1 MFVGKVRSLPLE
13 CTLQKSRTQVG
24 SSLVNKYSIAEVT
37 KRETNN
43 LAYYDA
49 EFNTA
54 KGPLE
59 QAPALPAKVKVI
71 ERDKH
76 SSFLRCRMVKAPLE

>member
-1 MFVGKVRSLPLE
+1 M
-13 CTLQKSRTQVG
+13 
-24 SSLVNKYSIAEVT
+24 AEAA

-43 LAYYDA
+43 LAYYDT

-54 KGPLE
+54 RGPLE

-71 ERDKH
+71 KRDKH